1 MEANSI
7 NYCNMKLFHLLY
19 LHLCFI
25 AKLPIS
31 LRMIPGRI
39 PKLQHPKKN
48 LQAKEN
54 RAMGTHGTFPQP
66 PGRSY
71 STYAPSCHSCS
82 WNSVV
87 AQVTWKHKN
96 VGSLVTKQRSKHQKK
111 GHGEN
116 LPPGFSCFSPHL
128 KWPAKKNAAEA
139 SHSSISNAQKSK
151 VKIGKLKTW
160 VCRWRIDYATHSTW

>member
-1 MEANSI
+1 
-7 NYCNMKLFHLLY
+7 
-19 LHLCFI
+19 
-25 AKLPIS
+25 
-31 LRMIPGRI
+31 MIPGRV

-87 AQVTWKHKN
+87 VQVTWKHKN

-111 GHGEN
+111 GQGEN
-116 LPPGFSCFSPHL
+116 LPPRFLCVFPHN
-128 KWPAKKNAAEA
+128 KNGQQQKKCSGSKPLFHQQCTKVQGEDWETKNLSLQVAYRLWRG
-139 SHSSISNAQKSK
+139 NKQKTPGS
-151 VKIGKLKTW
+151 
-160 VCRWRIDYATHSTW
+160 THST